1 MHDPAGFLRNEAI
14 SMIRTVARRLDAAGH
29 HSAVQDLLDLPTPA
43 LRFLLWPRPGPL
55 ADQGARLLLTLEL
68 TVGEVEQDVLAAR
81 YWAGSRPMS
90 GSVEHLGTVITA
102 QLTPSWIETQVL
114 AFVEVALQRA

>member
-14 SMIRTVARRLDAAGH
+14 PLIRTVARRLDAAGH
-29 HSAVQDLLDLPTPA
+29 HSTVQDLLDLPEPA
-43 LRFLLWPRPGPL
+43 LRFLLWPHPGPL
-55 ADQGARLLLTLEL
+55 AGQGERLLLTLEL

-81 YWAGSRPMS
+81 YWTGSRPAS